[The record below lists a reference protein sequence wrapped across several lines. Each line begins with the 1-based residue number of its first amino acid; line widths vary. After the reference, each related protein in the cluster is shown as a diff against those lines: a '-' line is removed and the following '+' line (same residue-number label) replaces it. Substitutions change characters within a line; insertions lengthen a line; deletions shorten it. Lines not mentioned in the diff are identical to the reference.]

1 MWSVE
6 GELVRAVDGCFGL
19 IECEVVFAET
29 RVKVVKSRGHKVAVF
44 GGKSQANIVNN
55 SSAYS
60 FRELSA
66 VFHQN
71 ERKGDN
77 KQEGAERVALRNSLL
92 QSIADGVVDVE
103 GGQRVGSKVH
113 TGSVV
118 IEETEPRGQ
127 SGAINILYSIPDVFA
142 QNVVKRFF

>member
-1 MWSVE
+1 MWSGE
-6 GELVRAVDGCFGL
+6 AELVSAVDGCFSL
-19 IECEVVFAET
+19 VEREVVVTQAS
-29 RVKVVKSRGHKVAVF
+29 VKVVESRGHKVAVF
-44 GGKSQANIVNN
+44 RGKSQADIIDD

-60 FRELSA
+60 CRELSA